1 MNLAGY
7 SLATM
12 GKLFAAAGG
21 VLVVL
26 YILKL
31 RRRRFEVPFSK
42 LWQRVLEEKEST
54 SLFRRL
60 KRLLSLLLQLALV
73 ALLVLAL
80 GDPFTGDRQAEGRHI
95 VLVLDTS
102 ASMRALDLDGQSRF
116 VKARKKADELL
127 AALSP
132 NDAVLVLRTDGQTA
146 APSWG
151 ADAKQVQAI
160 VASMQPTDV
169 PADMRRV
176 LRAAA
181 DALRGR
187 KKPELVIIGDGAYE
201 QDELDAVDWGG
212 AAAATAAAAPST
224 APVAVAGAT
233 GVAAAS
239 KPVAAPGKRL
249 DAIDLAGVKVHYLA
263 VGDRKDNIG
272 IVEFNVRRYL
282 ANKLSFEIFLEI
294 QNFSDQDAE
303 VQVELVAGGET
314 IDVKTVPVPRHDKVR
329 QIYPNRSGVG
339 HFLEARLSRAP
350 AKAGAA
356 TKDQENGAGALT
368 RIRGSVEKDTPLD
381 AFALDDRAFALLP
394 SRTKESVLVVT
405 QGNMF
410 LEGALMLDEN
420 IEVFKIEPGGWAA
433 AAADPSIANFAAV
446 VFDGYTPPSL
456 PARGNFILLAPS
468 GPGSPFAI
476 AGETERPYMTEINKS
491 HPILRWV
498 TVADVNISRSAVFT
512 PGPGDIVL
520 ASNIRQ
526 PIMIARREK
535 TRRLM
540 ALGFDVRE
548 SDLPMRVAWPVLLI
562 NTLDW
567 FAGDDAEL
575 MTTFHTGKLWR
586 IPFDTAKAAATL
598 VEPDGA
604 EVRAAVSEG
613 RVTVLGRRVGFH
625 TVKGDDQT
633 PVQIAANLADPVES
647 DITPH
652 GELTM
657 AGVKLS
663 APPPASKL
671 ELPSAIWLYLLLAV
685 LVLTLVEWTTYSRRV
700 TV

>member
-1 MNLAGY
+1 MSLAGY
-7 SLATM
+7 SLATL

-116 VKARKKADELL
+116 VKARKQADELL

-160 VASMQPTDV
+160 VGSMQPTDV

-187 KKPELVIIGDGAYE
+187 KKPELIIIGDGAYE

-212 AAAATAAAAPST
+212 AAAGAVAASRPVTEPAAATAG
-224 APVAVAGAT
+224 VAGAT
-233 GVAAAS
+233 AAS
-239 KPVAAPGKRL
+239 KPAATPAKRL
-249 DAIDLAGVKVHYLA
+249 DAIDLGGVKVHYLA

-314 IDVKTVPVPRHDKVR
+314 IDVKTVSVPRHDKVR

-350 AKAGAA
+350 AKPGAA
-356 TKDQENGAGALT
+356 TN
-368 RIRGSVEKDTPLD
+368 VEKDTPLD

-394 SRTKESVLVVT
+394 SRAKESVLVVT
-405 QGNMF
+405 EGNMF

-446 VFDGYTPPSL
+446 VFDGYTPATL
-456 PARGNFILLAPS
+456 PARGNFIFIAPS

-476 AGETERPYMTEINKS
+476 AGETERPFMTEINKS

-526 PIMIARREK
+526 PIMMARREK

-540 ALGFDVRE
+540 ALGFDVRQ

-586 IPFDTAKAAATL
+586 IPFDTAKASATL

-604 EVRAAVSEG
+604 EVHAAVAEG

-663 APPPASKL
+663 APPPASRL

-685 LVLTLVEWTTYSRRV
+685 LALTLVEWTTYSRRV

>member
-1 MNLAGY
+1 VNLAGY

-102 ASMRALDLDGQSRF
+102 ASMRALDLDGESRF
-116 VKARKKADELL
+116 VKARKQADELL

-132 NDAVLVLRTDGQTA
+132 SDAVLVLRTDGQTA

-212 AAAATAAAAPST
+212 AAAAAPAAAPVV
-224 APVAVAGAT
+224 APGA
-233 GVAAAS
+233 AAAS

-294 QNFSDQDAE
+294 QNFSDQDAD

-356 TKDQENGAGALT
+356 SKTEQA
-368 RIRGSVEKDTPLD
+368 TPLD

-420 IEVFKIEPGGWAA
+420 IEVFKIEPAGWAA

-446 VFDGYTPPSL
+446 VFDAYTPPTL
-456 PARGNFILLAPS
+456 PARGNFIFIAPS

-476 AGETERPYMTEINKS
+476 AGETERPYMTELNKS

-586 IPFDTAKAAATL
+586 IPFDTSKAAATL

-663 APPPASKL
+663 APPPASRL

-685 LVLTLVEWTTYSRRV
+685 LALTLVEWTTYSRRV